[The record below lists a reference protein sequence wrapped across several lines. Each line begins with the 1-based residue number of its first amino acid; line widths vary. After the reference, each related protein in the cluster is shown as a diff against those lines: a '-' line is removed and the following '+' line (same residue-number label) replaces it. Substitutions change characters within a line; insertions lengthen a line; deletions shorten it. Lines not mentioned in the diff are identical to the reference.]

1 MKCCTALIRTVPD
14 NQQLAESIERAL
26 MNSFD
31 YKILLVLNQIAD
43 WSPTL
48 TKVIAHV
55 CSNQLKTALIG
66 ALLWYAW
73 FDNAGSSRQAE
84 VRERLAACFVASCA
98 CVGLVRV
105 LAEVLPFRVRP
116 LANTALGLHFST
128 PVEGY
133 VNWNSFPSDNA
144 VMFSLMATSL
154 FLISRPLGVIAAL
167 DVALLVC
174 FPRVFV
180 GIHHPTD
187 VIAGALIGVS
197 VGYLIDRREIRRL
210 VAMPVIAI
218 LRRHA
223 PAFYAGA
230 FLTTFL
236 LAQVFGPVLSLGK
249 DLAKFA
255 RILTDPAV
263 STVADRVPDDG
274 SRANGAMSKF

>member
-1 MKCCTALIRTVPD
+1 
-14 NQQLAESIERAL
+14 

-31 YKILLVLNQIAD
+31 YNILFALNQVAD

-48 TKVIAHV
+48 AKVIV
-55 CSNQLKTALIG
+55 RVYGDQLKTALIG

-84 VRERLAACFVASCA
+84 VRERIAACLVASVA

-116 LANTALGLHFST
+116 IANSTLGLHFPM
-128 PVEGY
+128 PVEGW
-133 VNWNSFPSDNA
+133 VNWNAFPSDNA
-144 VMFSLMATSL
+144 IMFSVIATSL

-167 DVALLVC
+167 DVALLIC

-180 GIHHPTD
+180 GVHHPTD

-197 VGYLIDRREIRRL
+197 VGCLVDRREIRRL
-210 VAMPVIAI
+210 VAMPVLAI

-236 LAQVFGPVLSLGK
+236 LAQVFWPVLSLAR

-255 RILTDPAV
+255 RTSTDHRAT
-263 STVADRVPDDG
+263 SVADRAPDDKP
-274 SRANGAMSKF
+274 RCNCLVTEAAPSKSVEATLTSPVPPLASMR